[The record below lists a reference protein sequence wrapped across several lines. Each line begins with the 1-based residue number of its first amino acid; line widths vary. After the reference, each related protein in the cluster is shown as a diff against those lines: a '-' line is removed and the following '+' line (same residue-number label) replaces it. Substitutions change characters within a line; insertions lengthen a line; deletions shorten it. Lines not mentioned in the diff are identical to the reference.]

1 VSNNKQDNEELKRED
16 LEDEGEFEDYMSP
29 AARQA
34 QAEEDFNKGSAGA
47 KESAQQKKAHMKGKK
62 LEMEDEVHMKP

>member
-1 VSNNKQDNEELKRED
+1 VSNNQQDNEELKRED

-34 QAEEDFNKGSAGA
+34 QAE
-47 KESAQQKKAHMKGKK
+47 
-62 LEMEDEVHMKP
+62 